1 MKKDRI
7 LKIAKYAVIL
17 LIFFFIFRYLYL
29 NFNSIKLSDLKF
41 NMGFLLLSVLIYF
54 GHELLNAVIWHVI
67 TLQNHCS
74 INIFEAIK
82 LRIYADF
89 GRYIPGK
96 VFAYGILLFSYEK
109 RNIPMKKIAA
119 CTIQEFMTQ
128 TMAAVVLS
136 LVSIFASD
144 IKVLEPYKYI
154 FLLLAMGCFIFLYPP
169 VLQFVMNI
177 FFRIFKREKITLS
190 TSFGKVI
197 LAVLMFFA
205 SWLVFGWAFYF
216 FINSFYPLPVH
227 HYFFVTGAFSIA
239 AIIGAV
245 AVFAPAGLGV
255 REGVVIFTLSILFSA
270 AVSSLIS
277 ILSRLWM
284 TLSEILLLAIVFIID
299 LIIKRKKNRPI

>member
-17 LIFFFIFRYLYL
+17 LIFFFIFRYLFV
-29 NFNSIKLSDLKF
+29 NFNSIQFSELTF
-41 NMGFLLLSVLIYF
+41 NMGFLLLSIVIYLVHLVF
-54 GHELLNAVIWHVI
+54 NNYIWHVI
-67 TLQNHCS
+67 TVQNHCQ
-74 INIFEAIK
+74 INVFEAIK

-109 RNIPMKKIAA
+109 HGVQMKKIAA
-119 CTIQEFMTQ
+119 CSIQEFMTQ
-128 TMAAVVLS
+128 MLAAVMLS
-136 LVSIFASD
+136 LFSIFASD

-169 VLQFVMNI
+169 VLQFLMNI
-177 FFRIFKREKITLS
+177 FFRIFKKEKIVLS
-190 TSFGKVI
+190 TSFPKAI
-197 LAVLMFFA
+197 LAMLMFFA

>member
-1 MKKDRI
+1 MKKDSI
-7 LKIAKYAVIL
+7 LKIAKYAIIL

-29 NFNSIKLSDLKF
+29 NFSLVDFKALQFHAGL
-41 NMGFLLLSVLIYF
+41 LLLSVLLYF
-54 GHELLNAVIWHVI
+54 VHQLFNAVIWHVI
-67 TLQNHCS
+67 TVQNHCS
-74 INIFEAIK
+74 INFFEAIK

-96 VFAYGILLFSYEK
+96 VFAYGILLFAYEK
-109 RNIPMKKIAA
+109 HKVPMKKIAT
-119 CTIQEFMTQ
+119 CSIQEFMTQ
-128 TMAAVVLS
+128 MLAAVILS
-136 LVSIFASD
+136 LISIFASE

-154 FLLLAMGCFIFLYPP
+154 FLLLALGCFIFLYPP
-169 VLQFVMNI
+169 LLQLIMNI
-177 FFRIFKREKITLS
+177 FFRIFKREKIAIS

-197 LAVLMFFA
+197 LAMLLFLL

-216 FINSFYPLPVH
+216 FINSFYPLSVH

-255 REGVVIFTLSILFSA
+255 REGVVIFTLSLLFSA

-284 TLSEILLLAIVFIID
+284 TLSEILLLAVVFIID
-299 LIIKRKKNRPI
+299 LISKSRKNT

>member
-7 LKIAKYAVIL
+7 LKIAKYAIIL

-67 TLQNHCS
+67 TVQNHCS

-89 GRYIPGK
+89 GRNIPGK
-96 VFAYGILLFSYEK
+96 VFSYGILLFSYEK

-154 FLLLAMGCFIFLYPP
+154 FLLLALGCFIFLYPP

-177 FFRIFKREKITLS
+177 FFRIFKREKIGVWL
-190 TSFGKVI
+190 G
-197 LAVLMFFA
+197 LLFFHQFFLPFANA
-205 SWLVFGWAFYF
+205 SLFFCNRGIFYCRYHRCRGGF
-216 FINSFYPLPVH
+216 CSGRTGCEGGSGDFYALHTV
-227 HYFFVTGAFSIA
+227 
-239 AIIGAV
+239 
-245 AVFAPAGLGV
+245 
-255 REGVVIFTLSILFSA
+255 
-270 AVSSLIS
+270 
-277 ILSRLWM
+277 
-284 TLSEILLLAIVFIID
+284 
-299 LIIKRKKNRPI
+299 

>member
-1 MKKDRI
+1 
-7 LKIAKYAVIL
+7 VL
-17 LIFFFIFRYLYL
+17 L
-29 NFNSIKLSDLKF
+29 
-41 NMGFLLLSVLIYF
+41 YF
-54 GHELLNAVIWHVI
+54 VHQLFNAVIWHVI
-67 TLQNHCS
+67 TVQNHCS
-74 INIFEAIK
+74 INFFEAIK

-96 VFAYGILLFSYEK
+96 VFAYGILLFAYEK
-109 RNIPMKKIAA
+109 HKVPMKKIAT
-119 CTIQEFMTQ
+119 CSIQEFMTQ
-128 TMAAVVLS
+128 MLAAVILS
-136 LVSIFASD
+136 LISIFASE

-154 FLLLAMGCFIFLYPP
+154 FLLLALGCFIFLYPP
-169 VLQFVMNI
+169 LLQLIMNI
-177 FFRIFKREKITLS
+177 FFRIFKREKIAIS

-197 LAVLMFFA
+197 LAMLLFLL

-216 FINSFYPLPVH
+216 FINSFYPLSVH

-255 REGVVIFTLSILFSA
+255 REGVVIFTLSLLFSA

-284 TLSEILLLAIVFIID
+284 TLSEILLLAVVFIID
-299 LIIKRKKNRPI
+299 LISKSRKNT